1 MTILETRRLVL
12 RRLLP
17 SDLDDLYALYRD
29 PEIRRFFP
37 VYSMNRPTETEP
49 MKRQTSRA
57 AGEMG
62 KRDRT
67 S

>member
-1 MTILETRRLVL
+1 MTILETTRLVL

-37 VYSMNRPTETEP
+37 VYPMSRPTEPEP
-49 MKRQTSRA
+49 MKRQTR
-57 AGEMG
+57 
-62 KRDRT
+62 RVVW
-67 S
+67 